1 MEVTDKILYEKI
13 KKKVY
18 ADIPKHSAYRS
29 GILVQ
34 KYKEAFKN
42 KYKNTRKKP
51 YKGNR
56 TKKKGLRRWF
66 DEEWV
71 NQRGEVGY
79 KYKNDVYRPKIRI
92 TDDTPITHDELTKKE
107 IEKARVKKYRKGRID
122 RFRKEK
128 KSGGDRWVPQQ
139 YDDSDDEKYIYN
151 NNEIGFG
158 NENES
163 ESESEGESESDDDL
177 NRAFFINENVLS
189 EEEEFNL
196 FKEFYL
202 EKVNICFNKYKLE
215 VMNSNYTELL
225 EEQTNLELILEHIQK
240 SNEVDPLFCDD
251 LPDYK
256 FNFNE
261 ELINYLDTDQKEEL
275 FNDVSQNLKQNI
287 LKIEIDTDVF
297 IRYEFNDLERKIINE
312 DLENIEKTD
321 NFIRI
326 ICFILIKQI
335 IENIIYNFL
344 FPDRNNIFSDIDDA
358 YEWDDSFDPDEESM
372 EYMGGKWSKKYKK
385 SIDCKNPKG
394 FSQKQHCKYGKNKT
408 QKIKIKFK
416 DYPDFRPNLTPREM
430 FVLGSF
436 GGTYWRPIDSGV
448 TGKSHKNKHLKYPK
462 SWWKGIPEEHLTS
475 DTCDVSINKYK
486 VNVGTSL
493 EFWESKN
500 WINKLHP
507 YGWVQWYCDFYQGKR
522 CPDDERQI
530 QRWKNLA
537 GPKGRFMRF
546 LVTQIIKKGA
556 KWNDETISPKIRQ
569 VLQHWG
575 YKLTNTDYNNEIKRR
590 SA

>member
-13 KKKVY
+13 KNKVY

-92 TDDTPITHDELTKKE
+92 TDDTPITHDELTEKE

-122 RFRKEK
+122 RFRTGGKVIPPYKPHISPINK
-128 KSGGDRWVPQQ
+128 KTPPQYQIPDNFVFTFNDEIIRDLDDLDEYLIHYKRIVKLCFDKHIEDINSLTYHKDFNVHKTTLIYLHSEAIDGDIYNLCDDFPEMDFPRNRNFTNNMDNMDKDIIIDAINRDIIDHIHSYIVDELEQNIDINDLIQEIDKFENTEEDLKHKFNREIFPEMSELIYLKIDCVCLLKMTMTKIMEQ
-139 YDDSDDEKYIYN
+139 YFYPPDDYDSD
-151 NNEIGFG
+151 
-158 NENES
+158 
-163 ESESEGESESDDDL
+163 
-177 NRAFFINENVLS
+177 
-189 EEEEFNL
+189 
-196 FKEFYL
+196 
-202 EKVNICFNKYKLE
+202 
-215 VMNSNYTELL
+215 
-225 EEQTNLELILEHIQK
+225 
-240 SNEVDPLFCDD
+240 
-251 LPDYK
+251 
-256 FNFNE
+256 
-261 ELINYLDTDQKEEL
+261 
-275 FNDVSQNLKQNI
+275 VS
-287 LKIEIDTDVF
+287 V
-297 IRYEFNDLERKIINE
+297 
-312 DLENIEKTD
+312 
-321 NFIRI
+321 
-326 ICFILIKQI
+326 
-335 IENIIYNFL
+335 
-344 FPDRNNIFSDIDDA
+344 
-358 YEWDDSFDPDEESM
+358 DSFDPGEEYM

-394 FSQKQHCKYGKNKT
+394 FSQNQHCKYGKNKT

-416 DYPDFRPNLTPREM
+416 DYPDFRPNLTPRDM
-430 FVLGSF
+430 FMLGSF
-436 GGTYWRPIDSGV
+436 GGTYWRPIKSGV
-448 TGKSHKNKHLKYPK
+448 TGKSYKNEHVKYPK

-575 YKLTNTDYNNEIKRR
+575 YKLTNADYNNEIKRR

>member
-1 MEVTDKILYEKI
+1 MERTDEKLYENI

-18 ADIPKHSAYRS
+18 AGIPKHSAYRS

-34 KYKEAFKN
+34 KYKEAFKK

-79 KYKNDVYRPKIRI
+79 KYKNDIYRPKIRI
-92 TDDTPITHDELTKKE
+92 TDESPITHGELTKKE

-128 KSGGDRWVPQQ
+128 KSGGDRWVPSPY
-139 YDDSDDEKYIYN
+139 YDDDDNNPAYFNPQDIHPVLDDESNSGDPLNDGFMYGDN
-151 NNEIGFG
+151 FREILDA
-158 NENES
+158 ET
-163 ESESEGESESDDDL
+163 
-177 NRAFFINENVLS
+177 
-189 EEEEFNL
+189 EFNE
-196 FKEFYL
+196 FKRTYINNVIDCFD
-202 EKVNICFNKYKLE
+202 EKTNSI
-215 VMNSNYTELL
+215 MNVQYTDLSVEHTLL
-225 EEQTNLELILEHIQK
+225 EESLTDIQNNK
-240 SNEVDPLFCDD
+240 EIHFCDG
-251 LPDYK
+251 LSNFH
-256 FNFNE
+256 FNDNE
-261 ELINYLDTDQKEEL
+261 DIFDSLDEEQLQELLNNISVELDIKSFEIYQDMDRSGLDDIDKRMKCIYLIN
-275 FNDVSQNLKQNI
+275 
-287 LKIEIDTDVF
+287 
-297 IRYEFNDLERKIINE
+297 
-312 DLENIEKTD
+312 
-321 NFIRI
+321 
-326 ICFILIKQI
+326 QI
-335 IENIIYNFL
+335 IEERVKQLIEERLSQVIVQE
-344 FPDRNNIFSDIDDA
+344 SDNSLNLDDD
-358 YEWDDSFDPDEESM
+358 YLFDPDEG
-372 EYMGGKWSKKYKK
+372 YTGGKWSKKYKK

-408 QKIKIKFK
+408 QKIKIKIKFK
-416 DYPDFRPNLTPREM
+416 DYPDFRPNLTPRDM
-430 FVLGSF
+430 FTLGSF
-436 GGTYWRPIDSGV
+436 GGTYWRPIKSGV
-448 TGKSHKNKHLKYPK
+448 TGKTHKNEHLKYPK
-462 SWWKGIPEEHLTS
+462 SWWKGIPEAHLTS
-475 DTCDVSINKYK
+475 DKCDVSINKYK
-486 VNVGTSL
+486 VSVGTSL

-537 GPKGRFMRF
+537 GPRGRFMRF

-575 YKLTNTDYNNEIKRR
+575 YKLTNADYNNEIKRR
-590 SA
+590 NA

>member
-1 MEVTDKILYEKI
+1 MERTDEKLYENI

-42 KYKNTRKKP
+42 KYKNTRKQP

-71 NQRGEVGY
+71 NQRGEIGY

-107 IEKARVKKYRKGRID
+107 IKNARVKKYRKGRID

-128 KSGGDRWVPQQ
+128 KSGGDRWVPPQGH
-139 YDDSDDEKYIYN
+139 DSDDDNIYIN
-151 NNEIGFG
+151 PNEFIVNDSDSDSD
-158 NENES
+158 NE
-163 ESESEGESESDDDL
+163 L
-177 NRAFFINENVLS
+177 NRGFIDDPLTDFNEFKRAYIKNV
-189 EEEEFNL
+189 NDC
-196 FKEFYL
+196 FYA
-202 EKVNICFNKYKLE
+202 KSNSI
-215 VMNSNYTELL
+215 MNDQHTDFVQHRALL
-225 EEQTNLELILEHIQK
+225 EEHTHLEESLKDIQ
-240 SNEVDPLFCDD
+240 NYEEIDFCDG
-251 LPDYK
+251 LSNFH
-256 FNFNE
+256 FNANE
-261 ELINYLDTDQKEEL
+261 YQLQELLNELSVEFHIHPSDEIEIRQIMLTSGLDHIDERMKCIYLINQIIKEQV
-275 FNDVSQNLKQNI
+275 N
-287 LKIEIDTDVF
+287 
-297 IRYEFNDLERKIINE
+297 
-312 DLENIEKTD
+312 
-321 NFIRI
+321 
-326 ICFILIKQI
+326 QI
-335 IENIIYNFL
+335 IEERLSKLRDPESDISVINS
-344 FPDRNNIFSDIDDA
+344 DSDFSDGDIG
-358 YEWDDSFDPDEESM
+358 FD
-372 EYMGGKWSKKYKK
+372 GGKWSKKYKK

-408 QKIKIKFK
+408 QKRKTKFK
-416 DYPDFRPNLTPREM
+416 DYPDFRPNLTPRDM

-436 GGTYWRPIDSGV
+436 GGTYWRPIKSGV
-448 TGKSHKNKHLKYPK
+448 TGKSYKNEHVKYPK
-462 SWWKGIPEEHLTS
+462 SWWKGIPDEHLTS

-486 VNVGTSL
+486 VSVGTSL
-493 EFWESKN
+493 DFWESKK

-522 CPDDERQI
+522 GDDDERQI

-556 KWNDETISPKIRQ
+556 KWNDETVSPKIRQ

-575 YKLTNTDYNNEIKRR
+575 YKLTSADYNNEIKRR
-590 SA
+590 NA

>member
-1 MEVTDKILYEKI
+1 MEVTDEKLYENI

-18 ADIPKHSAYRS
+18 ADIPQHSAYRS

-34 KYKEAFKN
+34 KYKEAFKK

-122 RFRKEK
+122 RFRT
-128 KSGGDRWVPQQ
+128 GGKVIPPPSIL
-139 YDDSDDEKYIYN
+139 YINPDDETPPQYQEEDVGVTFTDEINDEFDEFDDFDEYLRHYKIVVKECFDKHIEDINSLTYHKDLNVHKTTLIYLHSEAIDGDIYN
-151 NNEIGFG
+151 
-158 NENES
+158 
-163 ESESEGESESDDDL
+163 
-177 NRAFFINENVLS
+177 
-189 EEEEFNL
+189 
-196 FKEFYL
+196 
-202 EKVNICFNKYKLE
+202 
-215 VMNSNYTELL
+215 
-225 EEQTNLELILEHIQK
+225 
-240 SNEVDPLFCDD
+240 FCDD
-251 LPDYK
+251 CDDFPDMDFTRNRNFVINLENLDKDIIIDAINRDIIDHIHRYIDELGQNIDININNLIQEIDK
-256 FNFNE
+256 FENEDSYLFNRE
-261 ELINYLDTDQKEEL
+261 IFPEMNELNYLKIDCVCL
-275 FNDVSQNLKQNI
+275 LKMTMT
-287 LKIEIDTDVF
+287 EIMEQYF
-297 IRYEFNDLERKIINE
+297 YP
-312 DLENIEKTD
+312 
-321 NFIRI
+321 
-326 ICFILIKQI
+326 
-335 IENIIYNFL
+335 
-344 FPDRNNIFSDIDDA
+344 PD
-358 YEWDDSFDPDEESM
+358 EWDDYLPEPD
-372 EYMGGKWSKKYKK
+372 YYVGGKKSK
-385 SIDCKNPKG
+385 
-394 FSQKQHCKYGKNKT
+394 KNKT
-408 QKIKIKFK
+408 RKIKIKFK

-448 TGKSHKNKHLKYPK
+448 TGKSHKNEHLKYPK

-537 GPKGRFMRF
+537 GPNGRFMRF

-575 YKLTNTDYNNEIKRR
+575 YKLTNADYNNEIKRR
-590 SA
+590 SV

>member
-1 MEVTDKILYEKI
+1 
-13 KKKVY
+13 
-18 ADIPKHSAYRS
+18 
-29 GILVQ
+29 
-34 KYKEAFKN
+34 
-42 KYKNTRKKP
+42 
-51 YKGNR
+51 
-56 TKKKGLRRWF
+56 
-66 DEEWV
+66 
-71 NQRGEVGY
+71 
-79 KYKNDVYRPKIRI
+79 
-92 TDDTPITHDELTKKE
+92 
-107 IEKARVKKYRKGRID
+107 
-122 RFRKEK
+122 
-128 KSGGDRWVPQQ
+128 SGGDRWVPQQ

-326 ICFILIKQI
+326 ICFIL
-335 IENIIYNFL
+335 
-344 FPDRNNIFSDIDDA
+344 
-358 YEWDDSFDPDEESM
+358 
-372 EYMGGKWSKKYKK
+372 
-385 SIDCKNPKG
+385 
-394 FSQKQHCKYGKNKT
+394 
-408 QKIKIKFK
+408 
-416 DYPDFRPNLTPREM
+416 
-430 FVLGSF
+430 
-436 GGTYWRPIDSGV
+436 
-448 TGKSHKNKHLKYPK
+448 
-462 SWWKGIPEEHLTS
+462 
-475 DTCDVSINKYK
+475 
-486 VNVGTSL
+486 
-493 EFWESKN
+493 
-500 WINKLHP
+500 
-507 YGWVQWYCDFYQGKR
+507 
-522 CPDDERQI
+522 
-530 QRWKNLA
+530 
-537 GPKGRFMRF
+537 
-546 LVTQIIKKGA
+546 
-556 KWNDETISPKIRQ
+556 
-569 VLQHWG
+569 
-575 YKLTNTDYNNEIKRR
+575 
-590 SA
+590 

>member
-1 MEVTDKILYEKI
+1 MERTDEKLYEKI

-71 NQRGEVGY
+71 NQRGEIGY

-107 IEKARVKKYRKGRID
+107 IKNARVKKYRKGRID
-122 RFRKEK
+122 RFRKDK
-128 KSGGDRWVPQQ
+128 KEGGDRGVHQTPDPFPHMNAYEQ
-139 YDDSDDEKYIYN
+139 DNVEFI
-151 NNEIGFG
+151 
-158 NENES
+158 
-163 ESESEGESESDDDL
+163 DDDDDDDDDDVL
-177 NRAFFINENVLS
+177 NQGFYHELNQDFE
-189 EEEEFNL
+189 L
-196 FKEFYL
+196 FKQEYIA
-202 EKVNICFNKYKLE
+202 KVISCFNEKKIDI
-215 VMNSNYTELL
+215 MNSQYTDLL
-225 EEQTNLELILEHIQK
+225 EDKTQLELILQDILLN
-240 SNEVDPLFCDD
+240 NEVVPPFCEG
-251 LPDYK
+251 LPDYY
-256 FNFNE
+256 FNYDENLIKNLDEEQKDNLLIDISQQLQNEILNLLTVLNLLTEEQFLQIDTNE
-261 ELINYLDTDQKEEL
+261 ELHPQILSIRDIPN
-275 FNDVSQNLKQNI
+275 NDDFVRIKCI
-287 LKIEIDTDVF
+287 F
-297 IRYEFNDLERKIINE
+297 I
-312 DLENIEKTD
+312 
-321 NFIRI
+321 
-326 ICFILIKQI
+326 IKQI
-335 IENIIYNFL
+335 IENTIKQFL
-344 FPDRNNIFSDIDDA
+344 YPDGDISVINNDISDSDISDSDI
-358 YEWDDSFDPDEESM
+358 SFD
-372 EYMGGKWSKKYKK
+372 GGKLSKKYKK
-385 SIDCKNPKG
+385 SISCNKPKG

-408 QKIKIKFK
+408 QKRKTKFK
-416 DYPDFRPNLTPREM
+416 DYPDFRPNLTPRDM

-436 GGTYWRPIDSGV
+436 GGTYWRPIKSGV
-448 TGKSHKNKHLKYPK
+448 TGKSYKNEHVKYPK
-462 SWWKGIPEEHLTS
+462 SWWKGIPEAHLTS

-486 VNVGTSL
+486 VSVGTSL

-522 CPDDERQI
+522 GSDDERQI

-537 GPKGRFMRF
+537 GPRGRFMRF
-546 LVTQIIKKGA
+546 LVTQIVKKGA
-556 KWNDETISPKIRQ
+556 KWNDETVSPKIRQ

-575 YKLTNTDYNNEIKRR
+575 YKLTSADYNNEIKRR
-590 SA
+590 NV

>member
-1 MEVTDKILYEKI
+1 MERTDEKLYEKI
-13 KKKVY
+13 KNKVY

-34 KYKEAFKN
+34 KYKEAFKK

-139 YDDSDDEKYIYN
+139 YDDSDDDNIYINPY
-151 NNEIGFG
+151 EFID
-158 NENES
+158 NES
-163 ESESEGESESDDDL
+163 ESDPLNEG
-177 NRAFFINENVLS
+177 FINDP
-189 EEEEFNL
+189 
-196 FKEFYL
+196 
-202 EKVNICFNKYKLE
+202 
-215 VMNSNYTELL
+215 
-225 EEQTNLELILEHIQK
+225 QT
-240 SNEVDPLFCDD
+240 D
-251 LPDYK
+251 
-256 FNFNE
+256 FNE
-261 ELINYLDTDQKEEL
+261 LKRIYINNVIDCFDEKTNSIKDLKYTDILVEHTLLKEIL
-275 FNDVSQNLKQNI
+275 TDIQNNK
-287 LKIEIDTDVF
+287 EIDFCVGLSNF
-297 IRYEFNDLERKIINE
+297 YFNE
-312 DLENIEKTD
+312 DLFNSLDEEQLQKLLNDISVELDIKSFEIYQDMDGSGLDNIDKKMECIYLI
-321 NFIRI
+321 NRI
-326 ICFILIKQI
+326 IEEQVKQI
-335 IENIIYNFL
+335 IEERLSQFIVQE
-344 FPDRNNIFSDIDDA
+344 SDISLSDIEDGDFF
-358 YEWDDSFDPDEESM
+358 YLDPEEYS
-372 EYMGGKWSKKYKK
+372 GGKWSKKYKK
-385 SIDCKNPKG
+385 SIDCNKPKG
-394 FSQKQHCKYGKNKT
+394 FSQKQHCKHGKNKT

-448 TGKSHKNKHLKYPK
+448 TGKSHKNEHLKYPK